1 MITHIAL
8 FAWKENVIPS
18 EVQRALED
26 VKALK
31 EKVTG
36 VIDIRCGQNF
46 SRWAEGFTHA
56 VIVQAEDRESL
67 DAYRNHPD
75 HADVAQ
81 RIEAMESKS
90 LGVDFE
96 D

>member
-8 FAWKENVIPS
+8 FAWKEHVSPKDI
-18 EVQRALED
+18 QKALDD

-31 EKVTG
+31 EKVPDL
-36 VIDIRCGQNF
+36 IDIRCGENF
-46 SRWAEGFTHA
+46 SRWSEGFTHA
-56 VIVQAEDRESL
+56 VIVSAKDHESL
-67 DAYRNHPD
+67 EAYRTHPD
-75 HADVAQ
+75 HVEVAG
-81 RIEAMESKS
+81 RIEVMELKS